1 MVTAAKDTRQ
11 TILDAAFDLFRKQG
25 YAATTVQQVAEA
37 ASISKG
43 NLTYHFPS
51 KRDLY
56 AAVNNLGATFLRE
69 RLMTQSFAEAT
80 DTCSGIATFLK
91 RVRRWMLDEQ
101 GHFVGC
107 LFTNIAVEAQHSDRE
122 SATLA
127 RQTLIELKDHLA
139 AYLLQGQE
147 RGDIRRDR
155 DAAELARG
163 FFWMYEG
170 AVTLSRVNDAP
181 AEFDAFCVIGPQW
194 LVSP

>member
-11 TILDAAFDLFRKQG
+11 TILNAAFELFRKQG

-37 ASISKG
+37 AQISKG

-56 AAVNNLGATFLRE
+56 AAVNGQATTVLRE
-69 RLMTQSFAEAT
+69 RLMARSFAEAA
-80 DTCSGIATFLK
+80 DTGSGVATFLR
-91 RVRRWMLDEQ
+91 RVRKWMLDEQ

-107 LFTNIAVEAQHSDRE
+107 LFTNIAVEARHSDRE
-122 SATLA
+122 AANLA
-127 RQTLIELKDHLA
+127 RQTLIDLKDILA
-139 AYLLQGQE
+139 AYLRQGQE
-147 RGDIRRDR
+147 RDDVRRDHPA
-155 DAAELARG
+155 DLLARG

-170 AVTLSRVNDAP
+170 AVTLSRVNNDP

-194 LVSP
+194 LVTP

>member
-11 TILDAAFDLFRKQG
+11 TILNAAFELFRKQG

-37 ASISKG
+37 STISKG
-43 NLTYHFPS
+43 NLTYHFPN

-56 AAVNNLGATFLRE
+56 AAVNGQATTVLRE
-69 RLMTQSFAEAT
+69 RLMARSFKEAD
-80 DTCSGIATFLK
+80 DTCSGIATFLQ

-122 SATLA
+122 AATLA
-127 RQTLIELKDHLA
+127 RQTLIELKDLVA

-147 RGDIRRDR
+147 RADVRRDR
-155 DAAELARG
+155 TAAELARG

-170 AVTLSRVNDAP
+170 AVTLSRVNDDP
-181 AEFDAFCVIGPQW
+181 AEFDAFCLMGPQW
-194 LVSP
+194 LVTS